1 MGDRDGSSASAASQE
16 VPAPT
21 PLLPLTR
28 GEAVTVMSHF
38 YRGEMA
44 RMAGWRDRIDRT
56 SNWAITAVA
65 AMLSLSLATPTAHHS
80 VLVFAML
87 LVMLLLLIEGRR
99 YRFYDVY
106 RDRVRTLE
114 RCYVARTL
122 EGHLA
127 AEEDWAKLL
136 ADNLRAPRFNIS
148 LLGAMTRRL
157 RRNYGWMYLI
167 LLLAW
172 LLKITTRV
180 LQPDEPLTGW
190 RAPFDNLLASAE
202 AGPLPGW
209 FVLVFVL
216 SFYAV
221 IAWMLL
227 QPDTGY
233 DPEEGEVH
241 V

>member
-1 MGDRDGSSASAASQE
+1 MQNGGNESVAPDLD

-65 AMLSLSLATPTAHHS
+65 AMLSLSLSTPTAHHS

-87 LVMLLLLIEGRR
+87 LVLLLLLIEGRR
-99 YRFYDVY
+99 YRFFDVY
-106 RDRVRTLE
+106 RDRVRLLE
-114 RCYVARTL
+114 RHYIARTL
-122 EGHLA
+122 EGHSA
-127 AEEDWAKLL
+127 SEGEWTKLL
-136 ADNLRAPRFNIS
+136 AENLRAPRFNIS
-148 LLGAMTRRL
+148 LLGAVTRRL
-157 RRNYGWMYLI
+157 RRNYAWMYLI

-172 LLKITTRV
+172 LLKITTPV
-180 LQPDEPLTGW
+180 LQPDERLTGW
-190 RAPFDNLLASAE
+190 RAPLDNLVANAA

-209 FVLVFVL
+209 TVLAAVL
-216 SFYAV
+216 GFYGV
-221 IAWMLL
+221 LGWMLL
-227 QPDTGY
+227 QPDNGF
-233 DPEEGEVH
+233 DPEAGEVH